1 MDIANGEL
9 GPLSSG
15 KLTSGRTFTSSDAT
29 SNVAVLDSDYA
40 TQNKLTV
47 GSTITIAKTSFKVI
61 GIVSEPSGENNS
73 DAYIPL
79 ARAQALASM
88 TNDVNTI
95 YVSSTSAANV
105 GSVSS
110 EISKAV
116 PSSTV
121 TNSSDLAN
129 EVTGSLASTSSLA
142 NNLGKWLAI
151 IVLIA
156 AFLVASLLTM
166 AAVSRR
172 VREFGTLKALGWRSR
187 RIVLQVMG
195 ESVAIGILGGVIGV
209 ALGFAGVELVN
220 KLAPPLK
227 ASVGTTTG
235 TATPGGAR
243 QFGGAGGGTG
253 GGGGARFGGGTG
265 RRYRRWRLRRRL
277 PARGGRHL
285 AHGSRPPQ
293 PHSDHRRDRPR
304 GGTGRRRRRDRRIVR
319 RLAGRAAPPGRGSRE
334 GGLIMYKLSGVTR
347 DYQKGRQTVAALRGV
362 DLVIEDRDWLAIQ
375 GPTGHGKST
384 LLQILG
390 GLDRPTSGIVDFDG
404 QDLAQLRETQL
415 TRVRAESIGFVFQTF
430 NLIPTLSAQE
440 NVEVA
445 LVPLGIHGD
454 DRRARSMKA
463 LADVGLADRA
473 RHVPSELSGG
483 QQQRVALAR
492 ALVKEPKVLLADE
505 PTGNLDEDTR
515 DEILALL
522 EKFWREYSLTL
533 VVVTHDSVVAR
544 RAQRIGV
551 MRNGRLTFKQTSGRN
566 SAGPSAGY
574 SHHRP

>member
-9 GPLSSG
+9 GPLSAG
-15 KLTSGRTFTSSDAT
+15 KLSSGRTFASSDANA
-29 SNVAVLDSDYA
+29 NVAVLDSDYA
-40 TQNKLTV
+40 SQNKLGV

-61 GIVSEPSGENNS
+61 GIVSEPSGQNNS

-79 ARAQALASM
+79 ARAQALA
-88 TNDVNTI
+88 NLKNNVNTI

-105 GSVSS
+105 TAVSS

-151 IVLIA
+151 VVLIA

-195 ESVAIGILGGVIGV
+195 ESVAIGIIGGVIGV
-209 ALGFAGVELVN
+209 ALGLAGAELVN

-235 TATPGGAR
+235 SATPGGVR
-243 QFGGAGGGTG
+243 QFGGTGGAGGG
-253 GGGGARFGGGTG
+253 FG
-265 RRYRRWRLRRRL
+265 RRRRRGWRRLRRL
-277 PARGGRHL
+277 PARCGHRRAHRGR
-285 AHGSRPPQ
+285 A
-293 PHSDHRRDRPR
+293 PHRLGDHRGDRPR
-304 GGTGRRRRRDRRIVR
+304 RGAGHRRRGHRRIVR
-319 RLAGRAAPPGRGSRE
+319 WLAGRTAPPGRGSRE
-334 GGLIMYKLSGVTR
+334 GGLIMYKLTGVTK
-347 DYQKGRQTVAALRGV
+347 DYQKGRQSVAALRGV

-415 TRVRAESIGFVFQTF
+415 TKVRAASIGFVFQTF

-440 NVEVA
+440 NVETA
-445 LVPLGIHGD
+445 LVPLGIHGA
-454 DRRARSMKA
+454 DRRARAMKA
-463 LADVGLADRA
+463 LADLGLADRA
-473 RHVPSELSGG
+473 RHLPSELSGG

-515 DEILALL
+515 DEILVLL
-522 EKFWREYSLTL
+522 EKFWREYGLTL
-533 VVVTHDSVVAR
+533 VVVTHDSTVAR

-551 MRNGRLTFKQTSGRN
+551 MRNGRLTFKQ
-566 SAGPSAGY
+566 SAGRREDPGSA
-574 SHHRP
+574 PPF